1 MRPKSPLTKK
11 LVGGQ
16 HRLPAELKQEILN
29 SPAKMKVESMEKKTV
44 KRLPTS
50 KGGIQAEK
58 DKKAYDKGELYTYGG
73 RPKSYTAAE
82 DKKQLEREQK
92 PIKAKA
98 SPTKKRGLWD
108 NIHAKRKR
116 GETMR
121 KKGDKGAPTEKAIKE
136 SQSPAK
142 MKDLSGDGKITKKD
156 VLIGRGVLKKDSP
169 AKMVTAPDPRV
180 SVKKK
185 GTSKSI
191 GPAESKAAINAKR
204 NKMKAA
210 EKQAQKDNPK
220 EFMPESKASKKASK
234 DYKDARSF
242 VK

>member
-1 MRPKSPLTKK
+1 MGFKMRPKSPLTKK

-92 PIKAKA
+92 PIKATA

-169 AKMVTAPDPRV
+169 SKM
-180 SVKKK
+180 KKK
-185 GTSKSI
+185 
-191 GPAESKAAINAKR
+191 
-204 NKMKAA
+204 
-210 EKQAQKDNPK
+210 
-220 EFMPESKASKKASK
+220 
-234 DYKDARSF
+234 
-242 VK
+242 